1 MTAPDSPA
9 PDVTA
14 TDPAI
19 LAAEAELARLRAE
32 ADAAEA
38 QLKAAQARAALAAAE
53 AAAAKAKA
61 TGAPAQ
67 PASSSSQASSEPLPA
82 VPHEPAPTDTGIPT
96 AGETAADA
104 TQGPARAPSSP
115 PATQEQTSP
124 PTVSPTQATPT
135 EPNQRTIPPTQAG
148 PLDQEDIEK
157 VTSGYTFEEAT
168 LDLGALLNGDPV
180 PSAQIR
186 IPLGMMNRH
195 GLVAGA
201 TGTGKTRT
209 LQGLAEQL
217 AAKGVPV
224 FAADIKGDLSGVA
237 TPGEPSE
244 KLLARTEA
252 IGQDWKPEASAT
264 EYFALGGIGKGVPVR
279 ATVSGFG
286 PLLLSKVLGL
296 NDTQES
302 SLGLVFHYADAN
314 GLALVD
320 LSDLRA
326 VLSHLTSAEG
336 KAELKE
342 LGGLSAA
349 TAGVILRELITFADA
364 GADVFFGEPEFDVAD
379 FIRTAP
385 DGRGIISLLEVPGV
399 IDKPALFST
408 FLMYLLAELFEI
420 LPEVGDADKPKLVFF
435 FDEAHLLFKDASKD
449 FLAAIV
455 QTVRLIRSKGVGV
468 FFVTQTPKDVPSDVL
483 AQLGSR
489 VQHALRAFTPDDA
502 KALRATVGTYPKSGY
517 DLERVLQELGTGE
530 AIVTVMSEKGAPTPV
545 AWTRLRA
552 PQGLMS
558 PTPDPA
564 IEAAVKAS
572 PLLAKYGTAIDRES
586 AREILTAKMKAADD
600 AAAAEDAALVKAKA
614 DAEYAKQK
622 AAIDKQQA
630 AADKSSAAA
639 EKKAQQEYERL
650 LKKTAGTTRTSRST
664 QKSPLDQILNSKS
677 TQTILGGVIRGI
689 FGTGRR

>member
-1 MTAPDSPA
+1 MSAPD
-9 PDVTA
+9 T
-14 TDPAI
+14 TDPAV
-19 LAAEAELARLRAE
+19 AAAQAELARLRAE
-32 ADAAEA
+32 AEAAEA

-53 AAAAKAKA
+53 ADAARARVTTPAASAPAVAEPVKAPQPATDSSTSSGTGTAPATDPPTSSGTGTAPATDPSTSSETGTAPATAAA
-61 TGAPAQ
+61 
-67 PASSSSQASSEPLPA
+67 
-82 VPHEPAPTDTGIPT
+82 APT
-96 AGETAADA
+96 
-104 TQGPARAPSSP
+104 QPSD
-115 PATQEQTSP
+115 
-124 PTVSPTQATPT
+124 
-135 EPNQRTIPPTQAG
+135 G
-148 PLDQEDIEK
+148 PLDEDQVKAVIA
-157 VTSGYTFEEAT
+157 GYTFTATT
-168 LDLGALLNGDPV
+168 LDLGALMNGAAV
-180 PSAQIR
+180 PEAQIR

-237 TPGEPSE
+237 TPGESNE
-244 KLLARTEA
+244 KLLARTQA
-252 IGQDWKPEASAT
+252 IGQDWQPEASVT
-264 EYFALGGIGKGVPVR
+264 EYYALGGIGKGVPVR

-296 NDTQES
+296 NETQES
-302 SLGLVFHYADAN
+302 SLGLVFHYADAK

-326 VLSHLTSAEG
+326 VLSYLTSDEG
-336 KAELKE
+336 KVELKD

-349 TAGVILRELITFADA
+349 TAGVILRELITFADG
-364 GADVFFGEPEFDVAD
+364 GADVFFGEPEFDVKE
-379 FIRTAP
+379 FLRSAP

-399 IDKPALFST
+399 ADKPALFST

-420 LPEVGDADKPKLVFF
+420 LPEVGDLDKPKLVFF

-449 FLAAIV
+449 FTSAIV

-502 KALRATVGTYPKSGY
+502 KALRATVGTYPRSGY

-558 PTPDPA
+558 PTPDAA
-564 IEAAVKAS
+564 IDAAVAAS
-572 PLLAKYGTAIDRES
+572 PLMPKYGTAIDRES
-586 AREILTAKMKAADD
+586 AREILTARMNAASE
-600 AAAAEDAALVKAKA
+600 AAAAEEAALAKAKA
-614 DAEYAKQK
+614 DAEFAKQQ
-622 AAIDKQQA
+622 AAIDKAKA
-630 AADKSSAAA
+630 AADK
-639 EKKAQQEYERL
+639 KAQAEYERL
-650 LKKTAGTTRTSRST
+650 LKKTSSTTRTTRSS
-664 QKSPLDQILNSKS
+664 QKSPLEQILGSKS
-677 TQTILGGVIRGI
+677 TQTILNGVIRGM

>member
-1 MTAPDSPA
+1 MSAPDTS
-9 PDVTA
+9 
-14 TDPAI
+14 DPTVA
-19 LAAEAELARLRAE
+19 AAEAELARLRAE
-32 ADAAEA
+32 AEAAEA

-53 AAAAKAKA
+53 AAAAKARADAPDAVLPEPAAPDAEPAEAA
-61 TGAPAQ
+61 TEAQSQ
-67 PASSSSQASSEPLPA
+67 PA
-82 VPHEPAPTDTGIPT
+82 EPA
-96 AGETAADA
+96 GESAPGGPLDA
-104 TQGPARAPSSP
+104 TQ
-115 PATQEQTSP
+115 
-124 PTVSPTQATPT
+124 VQAV
-135 EPNQRTIPPTQAG
+135 IA
-148 PLDQEDIEK
+148 
-157 VTSGYTFEEAT
+157 GYTFESAT
-168 LDLGALLNGDPV
+168 LDLGALMNGDAV
-180 PSAQIR
+180 PQAQIR

-244 KLLARTEA
+244 KLLARTRA
-252 IGQDWKPEASAT
+252 IGQDWVPTASVT
-264 EYFALGGIGKGVPVR
+264 EYYALGGIGKGVPVR

-296 NDTQES
+296 NETQES
-302 SLGLVFHYADAN
+302 SLGLVFHYADAK

-326 VLSHLTSAEG
+326 VLSYLTSAEG

-349 TAGVILRELITFADA
+349 TAGVILRELITFADS
-364 GADVFFGEPEFDVAD
+364 GADVFFGEPEFDVQE
-379 FIRTAP
+379 FLRSAP

-399 IDKPALFST
+399 ADKPALFST

-420 LPEVGDADKPKLVFF
+420 LPEVGDLDKPKLVFF

-449 FLAAIV
+449 FTSAIV

-502 KALRATVGTYPKSGY
+502 KALRATVGTYPRSGY

-558 PTPDPA
+558 PTPDAA
-564 IEAAVKAS
+564 IDAAVAAS
-572 PLLAKYGTAIDRES
+572 PLMPKYGTAIDRES
-586 AREILTAKMKAADD
+586 AREILTARMNAASE
-600 AAAAEDAALVKAKA
+600 AAAAEEAALAKAKA
-614 DAEYAKQK
+614 DAEFAKQQ
-622 AAIDKQQA
+622 AAIDKAKA
-630 AADKSSAAA
+630 AADK
-639 EKKAQQEYERL
+639 KAQAEYDRL
-650 LKKTAGTTRTSRST
+650 LKKTSGTTRTTRST
-664 QKSPLDQILNSKS
+664 QKSPLEQILGSKS
-677 TQTILGGVIRGI
+677 TQTILNGVIRGM